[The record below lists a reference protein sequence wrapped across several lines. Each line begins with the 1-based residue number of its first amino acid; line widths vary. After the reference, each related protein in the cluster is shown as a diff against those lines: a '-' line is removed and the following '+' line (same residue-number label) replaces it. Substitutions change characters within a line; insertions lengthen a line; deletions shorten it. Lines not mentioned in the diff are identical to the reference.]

1 MFVHQKLTVCT
12 DQEIKK
18 ALVHRA
24 RLRKQYLKDL
34 KEQGEELPEKAP
46 RKENEEKHNRP
57 YPKPN
62 YQERAEI
69 AKKRKEVARKEREAK
84 RQEYTK
90 NAEKK
95 RAEREKKKEL
105 LSQKTRTG
113 QPLMGPRIANLL
125 EKIKNED

>member
-1 MFVHQKLTVCT
+1 MRKQKLTILT

-46 RKENEEKHNRP
+46 RKEYEAKGQRP

-69 AKKRKEVARKEREAK
+69 ARKRKELARKEREIK
-84 RQEYTK
+84 RQDYAK

-95 RAEREKKKEL
+95 RADREKKKEL

-125 EKIKNED
+125 EKIKNDD